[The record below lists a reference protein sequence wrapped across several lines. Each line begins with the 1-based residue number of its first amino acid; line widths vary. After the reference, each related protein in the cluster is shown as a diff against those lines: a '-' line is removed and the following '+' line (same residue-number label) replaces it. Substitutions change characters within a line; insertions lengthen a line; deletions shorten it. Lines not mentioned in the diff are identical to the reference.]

1 MWDEADED
9 VVNELP
15 ASIQAHLQAGGRWAR
30 DKGGRLVRGSL
41 NALRKA
47 STMAAGAF
55 AQATGGGV
63 TTAAAGGLGTVWEEE
78 GQGQVQV
85 AAGGFVGGGEGGG
98 VGGRSDAV
106 LLQRLMVSGPGTEL
120 VLSDEEA

>member
-55 AQATGGGV
+55 GQATGGG
-63 TTAAAGGLGTVWEEE
+63 AAAAAAGLGTVWKDE
-78 GQGQVQV
+78 GQGQGQI
-85 AAGGFVGGGEGGG
+85 AAGGFVGGGDGGG
-98 VGGRSDAV
+98 GGGRSDAV